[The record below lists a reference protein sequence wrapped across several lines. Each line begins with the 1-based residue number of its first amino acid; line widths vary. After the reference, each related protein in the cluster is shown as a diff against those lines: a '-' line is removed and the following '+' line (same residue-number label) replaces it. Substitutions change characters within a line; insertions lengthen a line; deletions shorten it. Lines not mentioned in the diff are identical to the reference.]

1 MIEKQ
6 STRIDILHLPCG
18 TSADHAVHF
27 FQSMVLVLKTNAFS
41 GNQSVVLEEEL
52 EFRFRTASSSAASIF
67 LFSVFDVSSIE

>member
-1 MIEKQ
+1 
-6 STRIDILHLPCG
+6 
-18 TSADHAVHF
+18 
-27 FQSMVLVLKTNAFS
+27 MVLVLKTNAFS